1 MTKFLILDIDGVLN
15 CGDQKGL
22 LSPQCEQLKRV
33 LDETGALVI
42 LSSERR
48 KSSES
53 LKQII
58 KLILEM
64 NHTMQSVT
72 PVRPNIFTRAEEIK
86 LWITLNC
93 PARYVILDDDKSC
106 IEMFPY
112 HTVLTDQNIGLT
124 EELANKVIE
133 KLNG

>member
-1 MTKFLILDIDGVLN
+1 MKKFLILDVDGVLN
-15 CGDQKGL
+15 CGNQKGL
-22 LSPQCEQLKRV
+22 LSPQCEQLKRI

-48 KSSES
+48 KSSKS

-72 PVRPNIFTRAEEIK
+72 PYRSNIFNRADEI
-86 LWITLNC
+86 LFWIHENC
-93 PARYVILDDDKSC
+93 PRRYVILDDDISC
-106 IEMFPY
+106 IEVFPY
-112 HTVLTDQNIGLT
+112 HTVLTDPSVGLT